1 MKKIGKDCVKKN
13 KKKQQNKTK
22 KGRRRNGSTEPENGK
37 KRVKGQS

>member
-13 KKKQQNKTK
+13 KKKQNKTK

-37 KRVKGQS
+37 ERVKGQS

>member
-13 KKKQQNKTK
+13 KKNKQNKTK

-37 KRVKGQS
+37 ERVKGQS